1 MSDEVDPAVAFGPGV
16 AVGADAVV
24 DAGAAN
30 EVAAVAAVAAVG
42 TVGLAIGVSVGA
54 CGNKVPYSPSEHMQR
69 RNSFFIEC
77 LIIGCSERPI
87 WIQRFWAFRS
97 N

>member
-1 MSDEVDPAVAFGPGV
+1 MELDVALG
-16 AVGADAVV
+16 V
-24 DAGAAN
+24 DAGAAR

-42 TVGLAIGVSVGA
+42 AVGLAIGVSVEAWGY
-54 CGNKVPYSPSEHMQR
+54 KVPYSPSEHMQR

-87 WIQRFWAFRS
+87 WIQRF
-97 N
+97 